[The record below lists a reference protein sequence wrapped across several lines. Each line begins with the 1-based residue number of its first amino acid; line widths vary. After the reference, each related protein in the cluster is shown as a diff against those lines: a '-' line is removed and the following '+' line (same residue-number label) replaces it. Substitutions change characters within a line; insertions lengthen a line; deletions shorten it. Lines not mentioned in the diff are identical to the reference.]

1 MNQTDRSR
9 KVSKN
14 LLHAKPKVPA
24 QLPFVVTNALFSLA
38 ILGAMS
44 SGQCSSDVIK
54 RQEVDTPPQMEP
66 YTQSVRES
74 VVIIDVSIFP

>member
-14 LLHAKPKVPA
+14 LLHAKPKVPPSV
-24 QLPFVVTNALFSLA
+24 LLLSLTRLFSLA
-38 ILGAMS
+38 FFGAMS